1 MSEIVT
7 GLPEF
12 YQPGNYKR
20 SESLGWLL
28 HRARQLMTQQIDQ
41 RLVQQGLTHAQWLPL
56 FLLRMSGPSSVASLV
71 RELDTDAGAMTRLL
85 DRLEAKGLC
94 LRQRCTDD
102 RRVVT
107 VALTEEGQRVT
118 AELPAVLSDV
128 FNDHLKGFSSE
139 EWRLLLS
146 LLQRLIGNGEAL
158 RQAHAEPKTPES

>member
-1 MSEIVT
+1 MSEIDT

-41 RLVQQGLTHAQWLPL
+41 RLAQQSLTHAQWLPL

-85 DRLEAKGLC
+85 DRLEAC
-94 LRQRCTDD
+94 FA
-102 RRVVT
+102 
-107 VALTEEGQRVT
+107 VAQVEVEVAQMQAQA
-118 AELPAVLSDV
+118 AE
-128 FNDHLKGFSSE
+128 
-139 EWRLLLS
+139 
-146 LLQRLIGNGEAL
+146 
-158 RQAHAEPKTPES
+158 T

>member
-1 MSEIVT
+1 MSEFVT

-41 RLVQQGLTHAQWLPL
+41 RLVRQGLTHAQWLPL

-94 LRQRCTDD
+94 KRQRCTDD
-102 RRVVT
+102 RRVVM

-146 LLQRLIGNGEAL
+146 LLHRLIGNGEAL

>member
-41 RLVQQGLTHAQWLPL
+41 RLVRQGLTHAQWLPL

-94 LRQRCTDD
+94 QRQRCTDD
-102 RRVVT
+102 RRVVM

-146 LLQRLIGNGEAL
+146 LLHRLIGNGEAL